1 MIFTSGVEAWEA
13 KGPKACE
20 SRDYQ
25 LRARAFRL
33 SYPSIPL
40 RVFRK
45 VAGKFVEDAAALA
58 AINNKE
64 GS

>member
-1 MIFTSGVEAWEA
+1 VVVECWEA
-13 KGPKACE
+13 KGAKACE

-45 VAGKFVEDAAALA
+45 VAGEFVEDAVALA
-58 AINNKE
+58 ARNKE
-64 GS
+64 A